1 MKNNRLRNILIVVV
15 VGVVG
20 TCICL
25 AAVVATRPK
34 EAATPQVA
42 QVEQVEPAVTTQAA
56 PTEVAPTE
64 LPPSINTPRPT
75 APPTE
80 TPIPTNTPEPIVL
93 SGNGDSIVDSVNP
106 FGAAIVHITGNAGA
120 HFFAVKNYD
129 ESGNYIDLLV
139 NTTDPYDGVRPLDF
153 LDGEVTTRF
162 EVTAT
167 GEWKIEILPLSSMK
181 VLTAPGVFDGKGDDV
196 ILVKGGVPDLAKIKG
211 NAGARYFGVRAWSD
225 SGRDSLVNT
234 TDPYEGTQILPRGD
248 FLILEIQAE
257 GEWSIEVTTK

>member
-1 MKNNRLRNILIVVV
+1 MKNNRLRNILIVVL
-15 VGVVG
+15 VGIVG

-25 AAVVATRPK
+25 VATVATRPK
-34 EAATPQVA
+34 GTSTPQVA
-42 QVEQVEPAVTTQAA
+42 QVEQVESAVATQAA
-56 PTEVAPTE
+56 LTEVAPTDT
-64 LPPSINTPRPT
+64 PPPTNTPRPT
-75 APPTE
+75 DPPTE

-93 SGNGDSIVDSVNP
+93 SGNGDSIVDAVNP

-120 HFFAVKNYD
+120 HFFAVKNYN
-129 ESGNYIDLLV
+129 ESGDSIDLLV

-153 LDGEVTTRF
+153 RDGQATTRF

-167 GEWKIEILPLSSMK
+167 GDWTIEILPLASMR
-181 VLTAPGVFDGKGDDV
+181 VLTAPGVFNGKGDDV
-196 ILVKGGVPDLAKIKG
+196 ILVEGGVPDLAKIKG

-234 TDPYEGTQILPRGD
+234 TDPYEGTQILPRSD